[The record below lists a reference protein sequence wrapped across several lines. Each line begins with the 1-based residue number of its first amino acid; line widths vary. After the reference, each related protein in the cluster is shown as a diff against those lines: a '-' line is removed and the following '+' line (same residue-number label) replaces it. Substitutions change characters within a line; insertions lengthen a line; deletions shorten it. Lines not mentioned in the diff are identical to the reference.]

1 MRPLLAALTLV
12 LFASSAHAQ
21 TLEPHGSFSA
31 IGGSGTTYDD
41 ESGLGKGWLI
51 GGAYDRV
58 LFGTTRIE
66 ASAELLTHN
75 RDSGYFQSTGN
86 TAIAGVSLLH
96 RFGRGNAQPYA
107 FGGLTIGHH
116 SGTNRLDTRSVP
128 ASSTNT
134 GTRFGFG
141 MAFRAGQRLEISP
154 ELRMNT
160 FFTNSDSD
168 PWTLPSFGVR
178 IGWRM

>member
-21 TLEPHGSFSA
+21 TLEPRGSFSA

-41 ESGLGKGWLI
+41 ESSLGKGWLI

-58 LFGTTRIE
+58 LVGTTRIE

-86 TAIAGVSLLH
+86 TASASAE
-96 RFGRGNAQPYA
+96 R
-107 FGGLTIGHH
+107 
-116 SGTNRLDTRSVP
+116 SGTPGKKPLLDVHHLT
-128 ASSTNT
+128 
-134 GTRFGFG
+134 
-141 MAFRAGQRLEISP
+141 
-154 ELRMNT
+154 
-160 FFTNSDSD
+160 
-168 PWTLPSFGVR
+168 
-178 IGWRM
+178 